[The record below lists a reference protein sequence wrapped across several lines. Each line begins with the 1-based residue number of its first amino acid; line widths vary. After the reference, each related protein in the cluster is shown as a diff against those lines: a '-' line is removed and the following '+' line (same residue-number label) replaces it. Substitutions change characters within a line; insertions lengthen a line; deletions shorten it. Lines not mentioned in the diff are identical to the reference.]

1 MAGVLGRAFVQ
12 VFADL
17 SKFTPGLRREI
28 KKALDEQTKG
38 LRFEELDKSATKAGE
53 SAADE
58 LAKGVDHKIE
68 NNMDKEGKKGG
79 SSLWKGLSS
88 AFKFGAAAFLPT
100 LIALAVEL
108 VAAIAPAAVA
118 LAATIPAAI
127 STMAASLITLKMA
140 TKGIGDAL
148 KLAFD
153 PAKADQFNAAMK
165 KLAPSAQ
172 QFVREIQKL
181 HPAFHQLQQDVQQV
195 FFNQLEGTLT
205 TVARVLLPT
214 LHKGFISLSVDLGKV
229 ADNFLRAFGSG
240 RSQANIAAIFISAHE
255 AIKPFIPA
263 LGHVAGAF
271 LTIAAAAGPLFVA
284 LSGGFAHLLSQFAA
298 FINEAADSGAL
309 SKFFG
314 DALVVLQQLGG
325 LLHNVFDLV
334 GSIITAIQA
343 QGGQALG
350 FLSALIGDLAAFFAT
365 AEGKQTLAAIFQLLN
380 AALMVLQAIIVP
392 LLPAIGELVTAFA
405 GGLADALTKITPM
418 IQSVA
423 TWLGKHPDLLKAAAA
438 AWLTYRAALVAVAV
452 YEAIVDALNPVGWI
466 ILAIAAI
473 AAGAYLIYKNWGVV
487 THALT
492 VALDAVKGFFV
503 GIWHWIESVGRDIGN
518 WFTVTLPNFFASI
531 PGKIWAALQALPGL
545 LGQVFLDALHAAG
558 VAIGVGVGLMVAFFV
573 KVPILIWDAVKAIGH
588 LFVDLWHLALST
600 GEAVL
605 RAGIAAVIYIF
616 TVLPGKIHDFVWR
629 LPGIIGGAFRSAWD
643 WAKREVR
650 EGANWIIDFV
660 SALPRRIGGFFNNIG
675 HSILGGLKSGI
686 NAVISGFNAG
696 VDRVASI
703 VHIGLPH
710 IPLLAAGGLVKAPT
724 LAVVGE
730 AGPEAVVP
738 MGDASRAAA
747 VAKQTGLL
755 DLIGSRAGHA
765 EATNIHVY
773 LGTREITDIL
783 NVQIDKKMDAQ
794 ANELAY
800 GTR

>member
-1 MAGVLGRAFVQ
+1 MAGVLGRALVE

-17 SKFTPGLRREI
+17 SKFTPGLRQEI

-38 LRFEELDKSATKAGE
+38 LRFEELDRSAEKAGR

-58 LAKGVDHKIE
+58 LGKGVDSKIE
-68 NNMDKEGKKGG
+68 NNMEKEGRKGG
-79 SSLWKGLSS
+79 SSLLKGLSKGFS
-88 AFKFGAAAFLPT
+88 VAATLFLPT

-108 VAAIAPAAVA
+108 VAALAPAVTA
-118 LAATIPAAI
+118 LAATLPAAI
-127 STMAASLITLKMA
+127 STALGAVA
-140 TKGIGDAL
+140 AL
-148 KLAFD
+148 KLATQGVGAALKSAFD
-153 PAKADQFNAAMK
+153 PAKAAQFNAAMK

-172 QFVREIQKL
+172 GFVKEIQKL

-205 TVARVLLPT
+205 RTARTLLPT
-214 LHKGFISLSVDLGKV
+214 LHKGLIALSVDLGKV
-229 ADNFLRAFGSG
+229 GSNLISAFGSS
-240 RSQANIAAIFISAHE
+240 RSKADIAQIFLNAHE

-271 LTIAAAAGPLFVA
+271 LTIAAAAGPLVTS
-284 LSGGFAHLLSQFAA
+284 LSGGFARLLSQFAA

-365 AEGKQTLAAIFQLLN
+365 AEGKQTLAAIFGLLN
-380 AALMVLQAIIVP
+380 AALIALQAIIVP
-392 LLPAIGELVTAFA
+392 LLPAIGALVTAFSTDLS
-405 GGLADALTKITPM
+405 GALTKLTPHL
-418 IQSVA
+418 QAVA
-423 TWLGKHPDLLKAAAA
+423 KWLGEHPGLLQAAAT
-438 AWLTYRAALVAVAV
+438 AWLVYRAALVAVAA

-466 ILAIAAI
+466 ILAVAAI

-503 GIWHWIESVGRDIGN
+503 GIWHWIESVGHDIAN
-518 WFTVTLPNFFASI
+518 WFTVTLPNFFISLPNKIIAAINSI
-531 PGKIWAALQALPGL
+531 PHLLWQA
-545 LGQVFLDALHAAG
+545 FLDALHLAG
-558 VAIGVGVGLMVAFFV
+558 EAVGIGIGLIVVAFV
-573 KVPILIWDAVKAIGH
+573 KLPGLVWNAVVGIVH
-588 LFVDLWHLALST
+588 LLGDLWHMAMENGKAIVT
-600 GEAVL
+600 
-605 RAGIAAVIYIF
+605 AGAAFIVWQF
-616 TVLPGKIHDFVWR
+616 TVLPGKIWSFVKR
-629 LPGIIGGAFRSAWD
+629 LPSIIGGAFRDAWD
-643 WAKREVR
+643 WAKREVAD
-650 EGANWIIDFV
+650 GANAIVGFV
-660 SALPRRIGGFFNNIG
+660 QRLPDRISGFMRNVG
-675 HSILGGLKSGI
+675 HDILSGLKAGI
-686 NAVISGFNAG
+686 NAVIGGFNAG
-696 VDRVASI
+696 VDRVASM

-710 IPLLAAGGLVKAPT
+710 IPMLATGGLIKAPT

-730 AGPEAVVP
+730 AGPEAVIP
-738 MGDASRAAA
+738 MGDPGRAASA
-747 VAKQTGLL
+747 AQKTGLL
-755 DLIGSRAGHA
+755 DMLGSRLGSMG
-765 EATNIHVY
+765 TTLVKVY

-783 NVQIDKKMDAQ
+783 NVQIDKKMNDQ